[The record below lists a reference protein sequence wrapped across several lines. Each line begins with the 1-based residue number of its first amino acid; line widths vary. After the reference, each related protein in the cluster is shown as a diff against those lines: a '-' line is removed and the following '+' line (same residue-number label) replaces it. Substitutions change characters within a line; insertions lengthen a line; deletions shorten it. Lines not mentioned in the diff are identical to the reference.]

1 MQESVRRISNS
12 LVHRVAWIAALAFT
26 VSASALAQDID
37 TEQAM
42 DDAKDIAETPLEDIG
57 LAKDDIPPELI
68 ETVKNPYSKTG
79 TANCSA
85 IIGQVEKLNAVLG
98 DDIDVIKEKAG
109 KDVDTTKAAKSL
121 VGSIIPFRGIVR
133 EISGAADNKRKSQAA
148 VVAGMVRR
156 GYLKG
161 LGQSRGC
168 RYPGRPKVN

>member
-1 MQESVRRISNS
+1 MRISNR
-12 LVHRVAWIAALAFT
+12 LVHRGVLATSLAFA
-26 VSASALAQDID
+26 VSASASAQDID

-57 LAKDDIPPELI
+57 LAKDEIPEELI

-79 TANCSA
+79 TGRCRD
-85 IIGQVEKLNAVLG
+85 IIDQVKELNAVLG
-98 DDIDVIKEKAG
+98 DDIDIIREKAG

-133 EISGAADNKRKSQAA
+133 EISGAADNKRKAQAA
-148 VVAGMVRR
+148 IVAGMVRR

-168 RYPGRPKVN
+168 KYPGRPKSN